1 MPTLRIL
8 MADGTEVTHTLRGDR
23 VTIGRRPDNTIQI
36 LDRSVSGYHAELINE
51 GDHYRLHD
59 LGSTNLSFVEGDA
72 VKDFHL
78 HEACKLGFGNIQ
90 AQYDS
95 AGIDEKPEEDATK
108 LTPAQM
114 EKDMAFLRAENQ
126 DLLNKISGLE
136 RRIDILSNA
145 RLVITGK
152 SDTSEMSLPEQ
163 VRKLTTEREEQ
174 RYQVSGLKLE
184 LEKVREELAT
194 TARERDQARQDI
206 EALRAKV
213 ATEERKQSMAPKG
226 DTQKIALESGI
237 DHAERAGAP
246 VVAGVGG

>member
-1 MPTLRIL
+1 MPTLRIM

-36 LDRSVSGYHAELINE
+36 LDRSVSGYHAELIHE

-72 VKDFHL
+72 VMDFHL

-90 AQYDS
+90 AQYDA
-95 AGIDEKPEEDATK
+95 AGMDAKADEDPTK

-126 DLLNKISGLE
+126 DLLNKINGLE

-145 RLVITGK
+145 RLVIPGK
-152 SDTSEMSLPEQ
+152 SDTSDMSLPEQ
-163 VRKLTTEREEQ
+163 VKKLTAEREEQ

-194 TARERDQARQDI
+194 VARERDHARQDI
-206 EALRAKV
+206 ESLRAKL
-213 ATEERKQSMAPKG
+213 ATEQRQQIAAGKG
-226 DTQKIALESGI
+226 DTQKIALE
-237 DHAERAGAP
+237 AAMTEEERAGAT
-246 VVAGVGG
+246 VGAGS